1 LQEGLL
7 VDAGLMVAFWGVSML
22 FVITPGVD
30 WAYAIASGVRHRAGV
45 LPAVSGMLAGHLTAT
60 MVVAAGVAAVL
71 AASPVA
77 MTVLTVAGAAYLI
90 WLGIGALRHPAAPD
104 LTRQV
109 APAGGRKLF
118 ANGVGIS
125 LLNPKV
131 FLLFLALLPQFTRAS
146 APWPVGTQMVAL
158 GALHA
163 ANCAVV
169 YFAVGY
175 GAATVLS
182 KRPRAAQVVGIV
194 SGVVMIGLGVLLIGE
209 KIVAVVR

>member
-1 LQEGLL
+1 
-7 VDAGLMVAFWGVSML
+7 VDVGLMIAFWGVSML

-30 WAYAIASGVRHRAGV
+30 WAYAIASGAKHRARV
-45 LPAVSGMLAGHLTAT
+45 LPAVSGMLTGHLAAT
-60 MVVAAGVAAVL
+60 LVVAAGVAAVL

-77 MTVLTVAGAAYLI
+77 MTVLTVAGAGYLI
-90 WLGIGALRHPAAPD
+90 WLGIGALRHAAAPD
-104 LTRQV
+104 LTGQA

-118 ANGVGIS
+118 AKGIGIS
-125 LLNPKV
+125 VLNPKV
-131 FLLFLALLPQFTRAS
+131 FLLFLALLPQFTSAS
-146 APWPVGTQMVAL
+146 APWSVGTQLVAL

-163 ANCAVV
+163 ANCAVI

-175 GAATVLS
+175 GAAAVLT

-209 KIVAVVR
+209 KLVAVVR

>member
-1 LQEGLL
+1 
-7 VDAGLMVAFWGVSML
+7 
-22 FVITPGVD
+22 
-30 WAYAIASGVRHRAGV
+30 
-45 LPAVSGMLAGHLTAT
+45 